1 MENKRTICLMNDSFP
16 PLIDGVANTV
26 VNYATYIQKNHGKAI
41 VATPYNPEAR
51 DNYPF
56 SVVRYRSFD
65 TSRIV
70 GYRAGYPFSVEARKR
85 LKEAHIDLIHSHC
98 PFVSTFLAR
107 TVRSA
112 IDVPVVFTYHT
123 KFDVDIAKIVGDH
136 PTLQEKIAK
145 VVVMNVQACNEV
157 WVVSRGAGE
166 NLRRLGYEGD
176 YVVMENGVEF
186 PRGRVEES
194 AVESVTGGYDLP
206 KNVPV
211 FLFVGRMMWY
221 KGLRII
227 ADALDQLHRAGR
239 DFRMVFI
246 GDGTDRAEVEEYVRK
261 AGLEKQCIFTGAIR
275 DREALRAWYCRAD
288 LFLFP
293 SSYDTNG
300 IVVREAASCG
310 LASVLVDGSCAAE
323 GVSDGRNGLL
333 IQENADSMAA
343 MLLRVCSDTP
353 ALRRIG
359 ENAMNELYLSW
370 EDSVARAAERY
381 EVIIDRY
388 RKGELDQDPSKFEG
402 FLKAAG
408 ELMTAVEKARDFRAD
423 PIGEL
428 KELHGRQKE
437 TMGRVVESFWQY
449 LDRYL

>member
-1 MENKRTICLMNDSFP
+1 MEHKRTICLMNDSFP

-26 VNYATYIQKNHGKAI
+26 VNYATYIQKNHGNAI

-51 DNYPF
+51 DDFPF
-56 SVVRYRSFD
+56 PVLRYRSFD
-65 TSRIV
+65 TTRLV
-70 GYRAGYPFSVEARKR
+70 GYRAGYPFSVEAMRQ
-85 LKEAHIDLIHSHC
+85 LKEADISLIHSHC

-107 TVRSA
+107 TLRAA

-136 PTLQEKIAK
+136 PSLQEKIAK

-157 WVVSRGAGE
+157 WVVSHGAGE
-166 NLRRLGYEGD
+166 NLRSLGYEGD

-186 PRGRVEES
+186 PRGRIDEET
-194 AVESVTGGYDLP
+194 VGSVTAQYDLP
-206 KNVPV
+206 PQVPV

-227 ADALDQLHRAGR
+227 VDALARLRTAGQE
-239 DFRMVFI
+239 FRMVFI
-246 GDGTDRAEVEEYVRK
+246 GDGKDRQEVEEYVQ
-261 AGLEKQCIFTGAIR
+261 AVGLGNRCIFTGAIR
-275 DREALRAWYCRAD
+275 DRETLRAWYCRAD

-293 SSYDTNG
+293 STYDTNG

-310 LASVLVDGSCAAE
+310 LGSVLVGGSCAAE

-333 IQENADSMAA
+333 IQENPESMSA
-343 MLLRVCSDTP
+343 MLLRACDHPESM
-353 ALRRIG
+353 ARIG
-359 ENAMNELYLSW
+359 ENAMNDLYLSR

-381 EVIIDRY
+381 EVVLERY
-388 RKGELDQDPSKFEG
+388 RRGELEQDPSVFEG

-423 PIGEL
+423 PVGEL
-428 KELHGRQKE
+428 KELRGRRRE
-437 TMGRVVESFWQY
+437 TMGRMVESFWQY